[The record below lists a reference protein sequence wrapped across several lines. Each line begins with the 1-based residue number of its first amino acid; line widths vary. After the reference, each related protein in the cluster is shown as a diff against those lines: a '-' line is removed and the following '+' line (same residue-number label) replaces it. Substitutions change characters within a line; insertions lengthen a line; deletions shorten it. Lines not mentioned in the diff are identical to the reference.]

1 MADSF
6 GLKIGL
12 EGEKEFK
19 KALADIN
26 QSFKVLGSEMKLA
39 TSQFDKNDK
48 SVEALAARNKVLRKE
63 IDEQTTK
70 IDTLRKALQN
80 AATSFGEN
88 DRRTQNWQI
97 QLNSAEAALNDMNR
111 ELDENEKAIKEG
123 GLRFQKN
130 VYEGIIK
137 FLGFEQTF
145 KNSLTGLP
153 IGGAKG
159 GSDFDPAGKSDA
171 EVMRFCQSFMTAL
184 YRYIGPDI
192 DVPAGDMGVGG
203 REIGYLYGQYRR
215 LKGVWENGVLTGKG
229 LSYGGSLIRP
239 EATGYGAIYY
249 LQEVLKH
256 ENDTIEGKK
265 IAISG
270 YGNVGWGIMK
280 KAAQLGAAVT
290 YFAGPDGYVHD
301 PDGVITDEKLN
312 YILEMRAKDP
322 MHCKPYADKFGCEF
336 VAGEKCWGVKDVDV
350 YMPAAMQN
358 DVRMESAEKIAASGV
373 KYYIEVANMPTTND
387 ALNFLRQQKG
397 IIVAPSKA
405 VNAGGVGVS
414 ALEMAQNSE
423 RLVWTAEE
431 VDAQLHKMMKTIHK
445 ESADAAAEY
454 GLGYDLVAGANIA
467 GFKKVAEAMMEQ
479 GCF

>member
-1 MADSF
+1 MNAYIERVLAETKAKNANEPEFLQTVEEVLSS
-6 GLKIGL
+6 L
-12 EGEKEFK
+12 EPVINAHPEYEKACLLERMVEPERTIEFRVVWM
-19 KALADIN
+19 DDN
-26 QSFKVLGSEMKLA
+26 
-39 TSQFDKNDK
+39 
-48 SVEALAARNKVLRKE
+48 
-63 IDEQTTK
+63 
-70 IDTLRKALQN
+70 LQYHVNRGYRVQYN
-80 AATSFGEN
+80 AALGPY
-88 DRRTQNWQI
+88 
-97 QLNSAEAALNDMNR
+97 
-111 ELDENEKAIKEG
+111 KG
-123 GLRFQKN
+123 GLRFASN
-130 VYEGIIK
+130 VNLSIIK

-145 KNSLTGLP
+145 KDALTCLP

-159 GSDFDPAGKSDA
+159 GSDFSPIGRSDG
-171 EVMRFCQSFMTAL
+171 EVMRFCQAFMTEFH
-184 YRYIGPDI
+184 RHIGQDI
-192 DVPAGDMGVGG
+192 DCPAGDVGVGG
-203 REIGYLYGQYRR
+203 REVGYLYGQYRR
-215 LKGVWENGVLTGKG
+215 IVGAAEFGAMSGKAVCT
-229 LSYGGSLIRP
+229 GGSILRP
-239 EATGYGAIYY
+239 EATGFGAVYY
-249 LQEVLKH
+249 LREVLKH
-256 ENDTIEGKK
+256 DGKEVRG
-265 IAISG
+265 IRVAMSG

-280 KAAQLGAAVT
+280 KASQLGAKVT

-312 YILEMRAKDP
+312 FILEMRAKDP

-358 DVRMESAEKIAASGV
+358 DVKMESAEKIAASGV

-387 ALNFLRQQKG
+387 ALNFLRAQKHM
-397 IIVAPSKA
+397 IVAPSKA

-431 VDAQLHKMMKTIHK
+431 VDHQLHKMMENIHK
-445 ESADAAAEY
+445 VSAEAAEEY